1 MSFPTDL
8 ASFSGIISRPRHNH
22 WPNEKIHL
30 RAFDGVLWGNMG
42 HIRGVMKNRNLDDWI
57 QSYMQYSSF
66 SEAPDKFHF
75 WTAVSTIAGA
85 LRRRVWIDQAYFQW
99 TPNFYIIFV
108 APPGIV
114 SKSTTLSIGMRLL
127 RQIPGIHFGPDAVTW
142 QALTEALAN
151 STEEV
156 NLSGG
161 TGTSTPT
168 LSIEVNLQPMS
179 CITIASSEFGT
190 FLNPKD
196 REMVDVLVSL
206 WDGQLGVWEKRTKTQ
221 GSDLI
226 ANPWINIAACTTPA
240 WIAGNF
246 PDYMIG
252 GGFTSR
258 CVFVYAENKRKLVAY
273 PGNEIPDK
281 KKFVAME
288 KDLVHDLEAISL
300 LCGEFTLSKAATEF
314 GEAWYESH
322 YSDANNNELATS
334 RFAGYLARKQTHIHK
349 LAMVLAVSDASST
362 PLVIERRHLEAASEI
377 TTSIEADMPLVFSQI
392 GLVGIT
398 KHADDILQLIKVHG
412 EMERKAIAR
421 HAFNLMGPDELGKAL
436 ESLIGAGYAAVIN
449 REGKIFYKFL
459 GDPK

>member
-1 MSFPTDL
+1 MATRKYDNWL
-8 ASFSGIISRPRHNH
+8 KG
-22 WPNEKIHL
+22 
-30 RAFDGVLWGNMG
+30 
-42 HIRGVMKNRNLDDWI
+42 
-57 QSYMQYSSF
+57 YMEYSSF

-75 WTAVSTIAGA
+75 WTGISTIAGA
-85 LRRRVWIDQAYFQW
+85 LRRRVYIDQAYFQW

-151 STEEV
+151 STESV
-156 NLSGG
+156 LM
-161 TGTSTPT
+161 PDKMYH
-168 LSIEVNLQPMS
+168 PMS

-221 GSDLI
+221 GSDSI
-226 ANPWINIAACTTPA
+226 ENPWINIAACTTPS

-273 PGNEIPDK
+273 PSMHVPKEFK
-281 KKFVAME
+281 VME
-288 KDLVHDLEAISL
+288 KALVHDLEIISS
-300 LCGEFTLSKAATEF
+300 LCGEFRLSKDAQVF
-314 GEAWYESH
+314 GEKWYHDH
-322 YSDANNNELATS
+322 YSNEQNDLNNA

-349 LAMVLAVSDASST
+349 LAMVLSAADGRTA
-362 PLVIERRHLEAASEI
+362 PLVIQQEHLEAASEI
-377 TTSIEADMPLVFSQI
+377 TTSLEADMPRVFSQI
-392 GLVGIT
+392 GLIGIT
-398 KHADDILQLIKVHG
+398 KHTDDVLQLLKRAG
-412 EMERKAIAR
+412 EMERKALVR
-421 HAFNLMGPDELGKAL
+421 HTYNIMGPDEFGKAI
-436 ESLIGAGYAAVIN
+436 ESLLQAGFIKVTNRDGSIYIKYLGGA
-449 REGKIFYKFL
+449 E
-459 GDPK
+459 

>member
-1 MSFPTDL
+1 MATRIL
-8 ASFSGIISRPRHNH
+8 
-22 WPNEKIHL
+22 K
-30 RAFDGVLWGNMG
+30 
-42 HIRGVMKNRNLDDWI
+42 DWI
-57 QSYMQYSSF
+57 KSYMEYSSF

-75 WTAVSTIAGA
+75 WTAISTLAGA

-142 QALTEALAN
+142 QALTESLAN

-156 NLSGG
+156 DL
-161 TGTSTPT
+161 TPGRT
-168 LSIEVNLQPMS
+168 DGKFSIEVNLQPMS
-179 CITIASSEFGT
+179 CITIASSELGT

-206 WDGQLGVWEKRTKTQ
+206 WDGQLGVWEKRTKTS
-221 GSDLI
+221 GSDII

-258 CVFVYAENKRKLVAY
+258 CVFVYADKKRKLVPY
-273 PGNEIPDK
+273 PSNVIPDNFK
-281 KKFVAME
+281 KME
-288 KDLVHDLEAISL
+288 EDLVHDLEIISTI
-300 LCGEFTLSKAATEF
+300 CGEIKLSKAAEEF
-314 GEAWYESH
+314 GEAWYVTHFSTH
-322 YSDANNNELATS
+322 NAELANS

-349 LAMVLAVSDASST
+349 IAMVLCSADST
-362 PLVIERRHLEAASEI
+362 AKPLIISKRHLEAASAI
-377 TTSIEADMPLVFSQI
+377 TTALEADMPRVFSQI
-392 GLVGIT
+392 GLIGIT
-398 KHADDILQLIKVHG
+398 KHADEVLQLLRSFRKL
-412 EMERKAIAR
+412 ERR
-421 HAFNLMGPDELGKAL
+421 ELVQHTFSLMGPDELGKSI
-436 ESLIGAGYAAVIN
+436 ESLIGAGYAQMKN
-449 REGKIFYKFL
+449 EGNKVYIVYT
-459 GDPK
+459 GPDEC